1 MASSTCSSSQTPQS
15 LSSVR
20 RQKAHAA
27 RTSFQRAV
35 SARLNKLEA
44 LSEQIL
50 GGLALLLPS
59 YDVDVVRKSTAVA
72 PPGLDGVERA
82 EYYDISDGTVDAVVQ
97 TDIWEPLVQRTCDT
111 TADTQNSLSYH
122 NSTSNHEIAHFEGE
136 WVEESNQSTFSLHIH
151 DGKIVFQTGKF
162 EAELLQSD
170 KGWCGALLNTESG
183 VTKGEILLSPARLPD
198 GEPVLISRHRSKSD
212 EWGPATLAVKI

>member
-1 MASSTCSSSQTPQS
+1 MGTFGAKDLRYYGGHAELSFLSQ
-15 LSSVR
+15 
-20 RQKAHAA
+20 
-27 RTSFQRAV
+27 F
-35 SARLNKLEA
+35 
-44 LSEQIL
+44 
-50 GGLALLLPS
+50 
-59 YDVDVVRKSTAVA
+59 D
-72 PPGLDGVERA
+72 
-82 EYYDISDGTVDAVVQ
+82 
-97 TDIWEPLVQRTCDT
+97 
-111 TADTQNSLSYH
+111 
-122 NSTSNHEIAHFEGE
+122 SNDEIAHFEGE